1 MILRPHFKKSL
12 TRALGYSRWLRPSR
26 SGADGDK
33 WSNYGCILK
42 KQPSG
47 FADLLG
53 VYVCVHVSTRRRTQA
68 KREVSDN
75 AEFLKNLILACVLES
90 YHVLLEEPVW
100 RGWRE

>member
-1 MILRPHFKKSL
+1 MRARTEARPV
-12 TRALGYSRWLRPSR
+12 RALQYSRWLRPSR